1 MLADLLATG
10 TGSIDVNLH
19 APALLP
25 TTYCGDVHTRLS
37 FYKRF
42 ASAERDTEIDVLL
55 EELADRF
62 GKPPPAAQTLIDT
75 HRLRVMAQPLG
86 VQKISDAAPRT
97 AIISFKPNPP
107 IDPMAILN
115 LVQRQK
121 HIKLAGNDKLR
132 IDRELARGA

>member
-1 MLADLLATG
+1 M
-10 TGSIDVNLH
+10 
-19 APALLP
+19 
-25 TTYCGDVHTRLS
+25 HTRLS
-37 FYKRF
+37 FYKKF
-42 ASAERDTEIDVLL
+42 ASADRDAQIDTLL

-62 GKPPPAAQTLIDT
+62 GKPPPQAQTLIDT

-86 VQKISDAAPRT
+86 VVKIDAAPRT
-97 AIISFKPNPP
+97 TIISFKANPP

-132 IDRELARGA
+132 IDREVPEVRDRAQQVRDVLRALGAPLKQTG